1 MMVRLRSRYSI
12 PGILAV
18 IGLIA
23 ALVLT
28 HGGFWLIA
36 LVWVFGIAALVALR
50 RLFPSRGARAMLAAL
65 AVVACPVLTFEGGLI
80 LLPAALA
87 LLIIE
92 IVTARPRSN
101 AADPA

>member
-1 MMVRLRSRYSI
+1 
-12 PGILAV
+12 
-18 IGLIA
+18 
-23 ALVLT
+23 
-28 HGGFWLIA
+28 
-36 LVWVFGIAALVALR
+36 
-50 RLFPSRGARAMLAAL
+50 MLAAL